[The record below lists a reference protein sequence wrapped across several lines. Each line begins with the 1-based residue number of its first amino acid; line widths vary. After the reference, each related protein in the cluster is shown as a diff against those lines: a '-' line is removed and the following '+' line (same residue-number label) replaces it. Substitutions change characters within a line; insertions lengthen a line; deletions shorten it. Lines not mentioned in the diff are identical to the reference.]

1 MNVTNDGFK
10 DRQLHIEDYLQMVS
24 AEQKEYAEVFA
35 HQRIAENNNI
45 ITDFQTGKL
54 MEKILSNDNL
64 NQAFKKV
71 KSNKG
76 AGGVDGMNVD
86 ELLSFLKD
94 NGKQLKQQ
102 LMDGKYKPNPV
113 RRVEIPKETKGEFR
127 KLGVPTV
134 VDRVFQQAI
143 TQVLYPIFEKQFS
156 ENSYGFRPSRS
167 AHDALKQCQT
177 NVNDGYIYVVDMDLE
192 KFFDT
197 VCQSKLVEVLSR
209 TIKDGRVISLI
220 HKYLN
225 AGVISKGILEK
236 TEVGMPQGGPLS
248 PLLSNIMLNELDKE
262 LTRRGHRFVRYADD
276 CMIFCKSRKSAK
288 RTLENIIPFIEGKLF
303 LKVNRDKTCVEQ
315 ISKVKYLGYSF
326 YRYRGKC
333 RFRVHPKS
341 IAKMKEKIREL
352 TNRSNGWGNEY
363 RALKLTQFIRGWVNY
378 FGMADMKS
386 LLSQTDEWLRHKIRA
401 IYWKQWKKVKT
412 KFKELKK
419 LGVDKE
425 KAWVCA
431 NMRNGNW
438 YCSGYFVLQTAF
450 NNKKLRELGYPTFTE
465 FYLKICE
472 N

>member
-1 MNVTNDGFK
+1 MKVTKDGFK

-24 AEQKEYAEVFA
+24 AEQKEYAEVSA
-35 HQRIAENNNI
+35 HQRIAENNDI
-45 ITDFQTGKL
+45 ITDFQTDKL

-64 NQAFKKV
+64 NKAFKKV
-71 KSNKG
+71 KSNRG

-86 ELLSFLKD
+86 ELLSFLRD
-94 NGKQLKQQ
+94 NGTQLKQQ

-134 VDRVFQQAI
+134 ADRVFQQAI
-143 TQVLYPIFEKQFS
+143 TQVLTPIYEEQFS
-156 ENSYGFRPSRS
+156 ENSYGFRPCRG

-177 NVNDGYIYVVDMDLE
+177 NVNDGYVYVVDMDLE

-197 VCQSKLVEVLSR
+197 VCQSKLIEVLSQ
-209 TIKDGRVISLI
+209 TIKDGRVIALI

-225 AGVISKGILEK
+225 AGVISRGIFER

-262 LTRRGHRFVRYADD
+262 LTRRGHRYVRYADD
-276 CMIFCKSRKSAK
+276 CMIFCKSRKSAE
-288 RTLENIIPFIEGKLF
+288 RTLKNITPFIERKLF
-303 LKVNRDKTCVEQ
+303 LKVNREKTCVSH

-326 YRYRGKC
+326 YKYRGKC

-341 IAKMKEKIREL
+341 VAKMKNKIREL

-378 FGMADMKS
+378 FGMADMKA
-386 LLSQTDEWLRHKIRA
+386 LLTKIDEWLRHKIRA

-412 KFKELKK
+412 RYRKLEELGMKE
-419 LGVDKE
+419 E
-425 KAWVCA
+425 YIQWHAT
-431 NMRNGNW
+431 MRQGIWN
-438 YCSGYFVLQTAF
+438 CSSNRMVQFAL
-450 NNKKLRELGYPTFTE
+450 NNEKLREWGYPTFTE
-465 FYLKICE
+465 FYLKLCE

>member
-24 AEQKEYAEVFA
+24 AEQREYAEVSA
-35 HQRIAENNNI
+35 HQRITENNDI
-45 ITDFQTGKL
+45 ITDFQTDKL
-54 MEKILSNDNL
+54 LEKILSNDNL

-76 AGGVDGMNVD
+76 ASGVDGMKVD
-86 ELLSFLKD
+86 ELLSFLKN

-102 LMDGKYKPNPV
+102 IMEGKYKPNPV

-143 TQVLYPIFEKQFS
+143 TQVLSPIYEKQFS
-156 ENSYGFRPSRS
+156 ENSYGFRPCRS

-177 NVNDGYIYVVDMDLE
+177 NVNDGYVYVVDMDLE

-197 VCQSKLVEVLSR
+197 VCQSKLIEVLSR

-225 AGVISKGILEK
+225 AGVISRGVFEK

-248 PLLSNIMLNELDKE
+248 PLLSNIMLNGLDKE
-262 LTRRGHRFVRYADD
+262 LMHRGHRFVRYADD
-276 CMIFCKSRKSAK
+276 CMIFCKSRKSAE

-303 LKVNRDKTCVEQ
+303 LKVNRSKTSVEH
-315 ISKVKYLGYSF
+315 ISRVKYLGYSF

-341 IAKMKEKIREL
+341 IVKMKNKIREL

-363 RALKLTQFIRGWVNY
+363 RALKLTQYIRGWVNY
-378 FGMADMKS
+378 FGMADMKK
-386 LLSQTDEWLRHKIRA
+386 LLQTTDEWLRHKIRA
-401 IYWKQWKKVKT
+401 IYWKQWKKAKT
-412 KFKELKK
+412 KYKELKK
-419 LGVDKE
+419 LGVEKE
-425 KAWVCA
+425 KAWICA
-431 NMRNGNW
+431 SMRNGNW
-438 YCSGYFVLQTAF
+438 FCSGYFVLQTAF
-450 NNKKLRELGYPTFTE
+450 NNKILHELGYPTFTE

>member
-1 MNVTNDGFK
+1 MNVTKDGFK

-24 AEQKEYAEVFA
+24 AEQKEYAEVSA
-35 HQRIAENNNI
+35 HQRIAENNDI
-45 ITDFQTGKL
+45 ITDFQTDKL

-64 NQAFKKV
+64 NQAYKKV

-86 ELLSFLKD
+86 ELLSFLRD
-94 NGKQLKQQ
+94 NGMQLKQQ

-143 TQVLYPIFEKQFS
+143 TQVLSPIYEKQFS
-156 ENSYGFRPSRS
+156 INSYGFRPCRS

-177 NVNDGYIYVVDMDLE
+177 NVNDGYVYVVDMDLE

-197 VCQSKLVEVLSR
+197 VCQSKLIEVLSR

-225 AGVISKGILEK
+225 AGVISKGVFER

-276 CMIFCKSRKSAK
+276 CMIFCKSRKSAE
-288 RTLENIIPFIEGKLF
+288 RTLKNITPFIEGKLF
-303 LKVNRDKTCVEQ
+303 LKVNREKTCVSH

-326 YRYRGKC
+326 YNYRGKC

-341 IAKMKEKIREL
+341 VTKMKNKIREL
-352 TNRSNGWGNEY
+352 TDRSNGWGNEY

-386 LLSQTDEWLRHKIRA
+386 MLKINDEWLRHRIRA

-419 LGVDKE
+419 LGVEEE
-425 KAWVCA
+425 KAWICA

-438 YCSGYFVLQTAF
+438 FCSGYITLQGAF

-465 FYLKICE
+465 FYMKICE

>member
-24 AEQKEYAEVFA
+24 AEQKEYAEVSA
-35 HQRIAENNNI
+35 HQRIAENNDI
-45 ITDFQTGKL
+45 ITDFQTDNL
-54 MEKILSNDNL
+54 MEQILHKDNL
-64 NQAFKKV
+64 NKAYKKV

-76 AGGVDGMNVD
+76 AGGVDGMRVD
-86 ELLSFLKD
+86 ELLSFLRD
-94 NGKQLKQQ
+94 NQEQLIQQ
-102 LMDGKYKPNPV
+102 IKDGKYKPNPV
-113 RRVEIPKETKGEFR
+113 RRVEIPKETKGEVR

-143 TQVLYPIFEKQFS
+143 TQVLSPIYEKQFS
-156 ENSYGFRPSRS
+156 RNSFGFRPNRG

-197 VCQSKLVEVLSR
+197 VCQSKLIEVLTR

-225 AGVISKGILEK
+225 AGVVSRGIFEK

-276 CMIFCKSRKSAK
+276 CMILCKSRKSAE
-288 RTLENIIPFIEGKLF
+288 RTLNNIVPYIEGKLF
-303 LKVNRDKTCVEQ
+303 LKVNRTKTCVAH
-315 ISKVKYLGYSF
+315 ISRVKYLGYSF
-326 YRYRGKC
+326 YRYKGKC

-341 IAKMKEKIREL
+341 VTKMKKKIREL
-352 TNRSNGWGNEY
+352 TDRSNGWGNEY

-386 LLSQTDEWLRHKIRA
+386 LLQNNDEWLRHRIRA
-401 IYWKQWKKVKT
+401 IYWKQWKKIKT

-419 LGVDKE
+419 LGVEKE
-425 KAWVCA
+425 KAWICA

-438 YCSGYFVLQTAF
+438 YCSGYFVFQTAF

>member
-1 MNVTNDGFK
+1 MKVTKDGFK
-10 DRQLHIEDYLQMVS
+10 DRQLHIEGYLQMVS
-24 AEQKEYAEVFA
+24 AEQKEYAEVSA

-45 ITDFQTGKL
+45 ITDFQTDKL

-64 NQAFKKV
+64 NQAYKKV

-86 ELLSFLKD
+86 ELLSFIRD
-94 NGKQLKQQ
+94 NGMQLKQQ

-143 TQVLYPIFEKQFS
+143 TQVLSPIYEKQFS
-156 ENSYGFRPSRS
+156 INSYGFRPCRS

-177 NVNDGYIYVVDMDLE
+177 NVNDGYVYVVDMDLE

-197 VCQSKLVEVLSR
+197 VCQSKLIEVLSR

-225 AGVISKGILEK
+225 AGVISKGVFER

-276 CMIFCKSRKSAK
+276 CMIFCKSRKSAE
-288 RTLENIIPFIEGKLF
+288 RTLKNITPFIEGKLF
-303 LKVNRDKTCVEQ
+303 LKVNREKTCVSH

-326 YRYRGKC
+326 YNYRGKC

-341 IAKMKEKIREL
+341 VTKMKNKIREL
-352 TNRSNGWGNEY
+352 TDRSNGWGNEY

-386 LLSQTDEWLRHKIRA
+386 MLKINDEWLRHRIRA

-419 LGVDKE
+419 LGVEEE
-425 KAWVCA
+425 KAWICA

-438 YCSGYFVLQTAF
+438 FCSGYITLQGAF

-465 FYLKICE
+465 FYMKICE

>member
-1 MNVTNDGFK
+1 MNVTKDGLK
-10 DRQLHIEDYLQMVS
+10 NRQLYIEDYLQMVS

-35 HQRIAENNNI
+35 HQRITENNDI
-45 ITDFQTGKL
+45 ITDFQTDNL
-54 MEKILSNDNL
+54 MEQILHKDNL
-64 NQAFKKV
+64 NKAYKKV

-76 AGGVDGMNVD
+76 AGGIDGMSVE
-86 ELLSFLKD
+86 ELLGYLRNNQEQLIQKLK
-94 NGKQLKQQ
+94 
-102 LMDGKYKPNPV
+102 DGKYKPNPV

-143 TQVLYPIFEKQFS
+143 TQVLSPIYEKQFS
-156 ENSYGFRPSRS
+156 ENSFGFRPDRG

-177 NVNDGYIYVVDMDLE
+177 NVNDGYVYVVDMDLE

-197 VCQSKLVEVLSR
+197 VCQSKLIEVLSR

-225 AGVISKGILEK
+225 AGVISRGIFEK

-276 CMIFCKSRKSAK
+276 CMILCKSRKSAE
-288 RTLENIIPFIEGKLF
+288 RTLNNIVPYIEGKLF
-303 LKVNRDKTCVEQ
+303 LKVNRTKTCVAH
-315 ISKVKYLGYSF
+315 ISRVKYLGYSF
-326 YRYRGKC
+326 YRYKGTC

-341 IAKMKEKIREL
+341 VIKMKNKIREL
-352 TNRSNGWGNEY
+352 TDRHNGWGNEY

-378 FGMADMKS
+378 FGMADMKR
-386 LLSQTDEWLRHKIRA
+386 LLQSNDEWLRHRIRA

-419 LGVDKE
+419 LGVE
-425 KAWVCA
+425 EERAWICA

-438 YCSGYFVLQTAF
+438 FCSGYITLQGAF

>member
-1 MNVTNDGFK
+1 MNLTNDGFK

-143 TQVLYPIFEKQFS
+143 TQVLSPIFEKQFS

>member
-10 DRQLHIEDYLQMVS
+10 DRQLHIEDYLQRVS
-24 AEQKEYAEVFA
+24 AEQKEYAEVSA

-45 ITDFQTGKL
+45 ITDFQTDNL
-54 MEKILSNDNL
+54 MEQILHRDNL
-64 NQAFKKV
+64 NKAYKKV

-76 AGGVDGMNVD
+76 AGGVDGMSVD
-86 ELLSFLKD
+86 ELLGFLRD
-94 NGKQLKQQ
+94 NQEQLTQQ
-102 LMDGKYKPNPV
+102 IKDGKYKPNPV

-143 TQVLYPIFEKQFS
+143 TQVLSPIYEKQFS
-156 ENSYGFRPSRS
+156 KNSFGFRPNRG

-177 NVNDGYIYVVDMDLE
+177 NVNDGYVYVVDMDLE

-197 VCQSKLVEVLSR
+197 VCQSKLIEVLSR

-225 AGVISKGILEK
+225 AGVISGGIFEK

-248 PLLSNIMLNELDKE
+248 PILSNIMLNELDKE
-262 LTRRGHRFVRYADD
+262 LTSRGHRFVRYADD
-276 CMIFCKSRKSAK
+276 CMIFCKSRKSAE
-288 RTLENIIPFIEGKLF
+288 RTLDNIVPYIEGKLF
-303 LKVNRDKTCVEQ
+303 LKVNRSKTGVAH
-315 ISKVKYLGYSF
+315 ISRVKYLGYSF
-326 YRYRGKC
+326 YKYKGKC
-333 RFRVHPKS
+333 RFRIHSKS
-341 IAKMKEKIREL
+341 VTKMKNKIREL
-352 TNRSNGWGNEY
+352 TDRSNGWGNEY

-386 LLSQTDEWLRHKIRA
+386 LLQSNDEWLRHRIRA

-419 LGVDKE
+419 LRVEKE
-425 KAWVCA
+425 KAWICA
-431 NMRNGNW
+431 NMRNRNW

-450 NNKKLRELGYPTFTE
+450 NNKKLCELGYPTFTE

>member
-1 MNVTNDGFK
+1 MNVTKDGLK
-10 DRQLHIEDYLQMVS
+10 NRQLHIEDYLQMVS

-35 HQRIAENNNI
+35 HQRITENNDI
-45 ITDFQTGKL
+45 ITDFQTDNL
-54 MEKILSNDNL
+54 MEQILHKDNL
-64 NQAFKKV
+64 NKAYKKV

-76 AGGVDGMNVD
+76 AGGIDGMSVE
-86 ELLSFLKD
+86 ELLGYLRNNQEQLIQKLK
-94 NGKQLKQQ
+94 
-102 LMDGKYKPNPV
+102 DGKYKPNPV

-143 TQVLYPIFEKQFS
+143 TQVLSPIYEKQFS
-156 ENSYGFRPSRS
+156 ENSFGFRPDRG

-177 NVNDGYIYVVDMDLE
+177 NVNDGYVYVVDMDLE

-197 VCQSKLVEVLSR
+197 VCQSKLIEVLSR

-225 AGVISKGILEK
+225 AGVISRGIFEK

-276 CMIFCKSRKSAK
+276 CMIFCKSRKSAE
-288 RTLENIIPFIEGKLF
+288 RTLNNIVPYIEGKLF
-303 LKVNRDKTCVEQ
+303 LKVNRTKTCVAH
-315 ISKVKYLGYSF
+315 ISRVKYLGYSF
-326 YRYRGKC
+326 YRYKGTC

-341 IAKMKEKIREL
+341 VIKMKNKIREL
-352 TNRSNGWGNEY
+352 TDRHNGWGNEY

-378 FGMADMKS
+378 FGMADMKR
-386 LLSQTDEWLRHKIRA
+386 LLQSNDEWLRHRIRA

-419 LGVDKE
+419 LGVE
-425 KAWVCA
+425 EERAWICA

-438 YCSGYFVLQTAF
+438 FCSGYITLQGAF
-450 NNKKLRELGYPTFTE
+450 NNKNLRELGYPTFTE

>member
-1 MNVTNDGFK
+1 MNVTKDGLK
-10 DRQLHIEDYLQMVS
+10 NRQLYIEDYLQMVS

-35 HQRIAENNNI
+35 HQRITENNDI
-45 ITDFQTGKL
+45 ITDFQTDNL
-54 MEKILSNDNL
+54 MEQILHKDNL
-64 NQAFKKV
+64 NKAYKKV

-76 AGGVDGMNVD
+76 AGGIDGMSVE
-86 ELLSFLKD
+86 ELLGYLRNNQEQLIQKLK
-94 NGKQLKQQ
+94 
-102 LMDGKYKPNPV
+102 DGKYKPNPV
-113 RRVEIPKETKGEFR
+113 SRVEIPKETKGEFR

-143 TQVLYPIFEKQFS
+143 TQVLSPIYEKQFS
-156 ENSYGFRPSRS
+156 ENSFGFRPDRG

-177 NVNDGYIYVVDMDLE
+177 NVNDGYVYVVDMDLE

-197 VCQSKLVEVLSR
+197 VCQSKLIEVLSR

-225 AGVISKGILEK
+225 AGVISRGIFEK

-276 CMIFCKSRKSAK
+276 CMIFCKSRKSAE
-288 RTLENIIPFIEGKLF
+288 RTLNNIVPYIEGKLF
-303 LKVNRDKTCVEQ
+303 LKVNRTKTCVAH

-326 YRYRGKC
+326 YRYKGTC

-341 IAKMKEKIREL
+341 VIKMKNKIREL
-352 TNRSNGWGNEY
+352 TDRHNGWGNEY

-378 FGMADMKS
+378 FGMADMKR
-386 LLSQTDEWLRHKIRA
+386 LLQSNDEWLRHRIRA

-419 LGVDKE
+419 LGVE
-425 KAWVCA
+425 EERAWICA

-438 YCSGYFVLQTAF
+438 FCSGYITLQGAF

>member
-1 MNVTNDGFK
+1 MNVTKDGFK

-24 AEQKEYAEVFA
+24 AEQKEYAEVSA
-35 HQRIAENNNI
+35 HQRIAENNDI
-45 ITDFQTGKL
+45 ITDFQTDNL
-54 MEKILSNDNL
+54 MEQILHKDNL
-64 NQAFKKV
+64 NKAYKKV

-76 AGGVDGMNVD
+76 AGGVDGMSVD
-86 ELLSFLKD
+86 ELLGFLRD
-94 NGKQLKQQ
+94 NQKQLIQQ
-102 LMDGKYKPNPV
+102 IKDGKYKPNPV
-113 RRVEIPKETKGEFR
+113 LRVEIPKETKGEFR

-143 TQVLYPIFEKQFS
+143 TQVLSPIYEKQFS
-156 ENSYGFRPSRS
+156 ENSFGFRPNRG

-177 NVNDGYIYVVDMDLE
+177 NDNDGYVYAVDMDLE

-197 VCQSKLVEVLSR
+197 VSQSKLIEVLSR

-225 AGVISKGILEK
+225 AGVISRGMFEK
-236 TEVGMPQGGPLS
+236 TAVGMPQGGPLS
-248 PLLSNIMLNELDKE
+248 PLLSNIMLNEMDKE

-276 CMIFCKSRKSAK
+276 CMIFCKSRKSAE
-288 RTLENIIPFIEGKLF
+288 RTLENIVPYIEGKLF
-303 LKVNRDKTCVEQ
+303 LKVNRTKTSVAH

-326 YRYRGKC
+326 YRYKGKC

-341 IAKMKEKIREL
+341 VEKMKNKIREL
-352 TNRSNGWGNEY
+352 TDRSNGWGNEY

-378 FGMADMKS
+378 FGKADMKS
-386 LLSQTDEWLRHKIRA
+386 LLRSNDEWLRHRIRA

-412 KFKELKK
+412 KFRELKK
-419 LGVDKE
+419 LGVEEE
-425 KAWVCA
+425 KAWICA